1 MRRAI
6 FTIAASVLTVLIL
19 LVLALAG
26 LERAAS
32 RVSPLTTPAWGSE
45 VSVSLAS

>member
-1 MRRAI
+1 MTRSI
-6 FTIAASVLTVLIL
+6 LSLAAGALAVLIL

-32 RVSPLTTPAWGSE
+32 RVAPLTTPGRGSE
-45 VSVSLAS
+45 VAISLVS

>member
-1 MRRAI
+1 MRGSI
-6 FTIAASVLTVLIL
+6 LTLAAAAFTVLIL

-32 RVSPLTTPAWGSE
+32 RVAPLTTPGRGSE

>member
-1 MRRAI
+1 MTSSILAL
-6 FTIAASVLTVLIL
+6 AAGALTVLIL

-32 RVSPLTTPAWGSE
+32 RVAPLTTPGRGSE
-45 VSVSLAS
+45 VSISLVS

>member
-1 MRRAI
+1 MRRLLL
-6 FTIAASVLTVLIL
+6 TIAAGALTVLIL

-32 RVSPLTTPAWGSE
+32 RVAPLTTTGRGSE

>member
-1 MRRAI
+1 MRRLI
-6 FTIAASVLTVLIL
+6 LTMAAGALAVLIL

-32 RVSPLTTPAWGSE
+32 RVAPLTTPGLVSE
-45 VSVSLAS
+45 G

>member
-6 FTIAASVLTVLIL
+6 LTVAAGAFTVLIL
-19 LVLALAG
+19 LVLALVG

-32 RVSPLTTPAWGSE
+32 RVAPLTTLGRGSE
-45 VSVSLAS
+45 ASISLVS

>member
-1 MRRAI
+1 MRSMLKL
-6 FTIAASVLTVLIL
+6 AAGAFAVLIL

-32 RVSPLTTPAWGSE
+32 RVAPLTTSGRGSE
-45 VSVSLAS
+45 VSVSLVS

>member
-1 MRRAI
+1 MRSLI
-6 FTIAASVLTVLIL
+6 LTMAAGALAVLIL

-32 RVSPLTTPAWGSE
+32 RVAPLTTPARGSE
-45 VSVSLAS
+45 GSVLLAS

>member
-1 MRRAI
+1 MTSSI
-6 FTIAASVLTVLIL
+6 LPLAAGALTLLIL

-32 RVSPLTTPAWGSE
+32 RVAPLTTPGRGSE
-45 VSVSLAS
+45 VSISLVS

>member
-6 FTIAASVLTVLIL
+6 LTIAASALAVLIL
-19 LVLALAG
+19 LVLALAF

-32 RVSPLTTPAWGSE
+32 RVAPLTTPT
-45 VSVSLAS
+45 

>member
-1 MRRAI
+1 MRSSILAI
-6 FTIAASVLTVLIL
+6 GASVLTVLIL

-32 RVSPLTTPAWGSE
+32 RVAPLTTTGRGSE
-45 VSVSLAS
+45 GSVSLAS

>member
-1 MRRAI
+1 MRKAI
-6 FTIAASVLTVLIL
+6 VTITASLLTVLIL

-32 RVSPLTTPAWGSE
+32 RVAPLTTPGPGGE
-45 VSVSLAS
+45 VAFSLAS

>member
-1 MRRAI
+1 MRRLI
-6 FTIAASVLTVLIL
+6 LTIAAGALTVLIL

-32 RVSPLTTPAWGSE
+32 RVAPLTTPGRGSE
-45 VSVSLAS
+45 G